1 MPNVNQTAKLTLV
14 LNQPNNGLDYD
25 YEIEIENDYGLN
37 KIVNNLRWQ
46 GIKIIDCKT
55 TFKDWDIIETFDDCV
70 KDEIDIITKLPS
82 FHAKIKTMKLN
93 SGIIG

>member
-37 KIVNNLRWQ
+37 KIVNNLRWK
-46 GIKIIDCKT
+46 GIKIVDCKA
-55 TFKDWDIIETFDDCV
+55 TFADWDIIETFGSCV
-70 KDEIDIITKLPS
+70 ADEIENI
-82 FHAKIKTMKLN
+82 LN
-93 SGIIG
+93 GTCFPGNNDGSLIVG